1 MHLGGSIKAT
11 KADPTAKE
19 DVFANYDLLSVVI
32 SSLKDTTEGRAV
44 LSKAALVCQSFKEP
58 ALDALWEKLDSCVP
72 LLKLLPN
79 LKESESTYYFYG
91 DIASSSFAEYARRV
105 RDLTL
110 RDVEEP
116 VKVSGQLFARLA
128 KQLQGQPLLPGLRRI
143 RIDSLGGFTS
153 DVLELLPSPSIQS
166 VEFRGKS
173 LARSRSNPYSRDPS
187 YPYLPIFP
195 SFTTALPSL
204 TRLVLSQNERLPD
217 GALTAVLRLSSL
229 RTLVL
234 QLPGT
239 PINSEFLISL
249 HQQLPQLRNLW
260 LDLSL
265 IHPSNRC
272 LQSLP
277 IKDQWLPDLENFQLT
292 LRHGSTCHFTTKGLV
307 FCPSIRH
314 LGFIQRITAV
324 TLLVTRVSI
333 SFEDFVRTL
342 CSAPNLRRIKF
353 TQGKED
359 SAIHLLTPGI
369 VKFLD
374 VPSLEEIIVDT
385 DRMGVSR
392 TGDGTMVQTL
402 VDAAYKSWKRDGKAT
417 IRKLVLPN
425 HEECCASPS
434 DLEYVS
440 RHAVGLEHF
449 SISVDTGDFQRTSK
463 LDKPPTLD
471 FIKTSTVRHLE
482 IGDWR
487 SNKEFTLMENSYM
500 AQWLDRIFPNLES
513 LTPYTDSRGKCANYV
528 ENWFFIE
535 HLRKKEKAS
544 RCFFSY

>member
-434 DLEYVS
+434 DLE
-440 RHAVGLEHF
+440 GL
-449 SISVDTGDFQRTSK
+449 SADFQVGQTA
-463 LDKPPTLD
+463 D
-471 FIKTSTVRHLE
+471 FGLHQDE
-482 IGDWR
+482 YR
-487 SNKEFTLMENSYM
+487 SSFGNRRLAFE
-500 AQWLDRIFPNLES
+500 
-513 LTPYTDSRGKCANYV
+513 
-528 ENWFFIE
+528 
-535 HLRKKEKAS
+535 
-544 RCFFSY
+544 